1 MILLLTGT
9 GALYGLLAAAT
20 FLMLLSADDPPY
32 DLGGWSIAAIPL
44 GIVVGSSL
52 LGAVIGALSRRFG
65 WLGKKLKPS
74 PMTTV
79 RLARAGIGLVAL
91 LLVVTVVA
99 GSIFVRSKWDEG
111 IQQSQAVLGAG
122 VCAVI
127 AASLAF
133 IAAVLNAVETGA
145 NRVQTHSREVE
156 RALHERYSAAA
167 DQLGDA
173 DATFAKRI
181 GGVYALAAVADDW
194 LEYDPTRTFE
204 AEVAVDLMC
213 AYLRANTTQR
223 RGAILRSAAH
233 AALPAR
239 WRGRCS
245 T

>member
-1 MILLLTGT
+1 
-9 GALYGLLAAAT
+9 
-20 FLMLLSADDPPY
+20 
-32 DLGGWSIAAIPL
+32 
-44 GIVVGSSL
+44 
-52 LGAVIGALSRRFG
+52 
-65 WLGKKLKPS
+65 
-74 PMTTV
+74 MTTV

-91 LLVVTVVA
+91 LLVVAVIA
-99 GSIFVRSKWDEG
+99 GAIFVHSKWDEE
-111 IQQSQAVLGAG
+111 IKQPQAVLGAG
-122 VCAVI
+122 VCAVV

-156 RALHERYSAAA
+156 RALHERYSDAA

-173 DATFAKRI
+173 KATFAKRI

-213 AYLRANTTQR
+213 SYLRANTTYR
-223 RGAILRSAAH
+223 DWKDELSKRGEESVRE
-233 AALPAR
+233 ALIVLFREHTYLPEIR
-239 WRGRCS
+239 EKEQKGGRLGHRP